1 MKLKIFF
8 SWQTASDTEHL
19 HNKPF
24 ILSCIG
30 KAVGEIANKGQLKGV
45 WFEVQEGTTHV
56 AGTPEMI
63 ATCESRIDECHIF
76 IADFTV
82 ERRFDSS
89 EMELLTREGKQLR
102 EDQNTNVAYEFG
114 RASHRLPIEQII
126 TVMNTV
132 NGSPEEDDK
141 RFLAIDFRHRR
152 WPITFHLSRDKGEAD
167 TDEAYDK
174 AEKGLVKGLKTAIQ
188 TSALAAIEHMD
199 EQVKPFMRWEVQR
212 RGTSFGG
219 KFFWNGQLQA
229 VKSQILEN
237 KKVLRLL
244 GLSGMGKTH
253 LVNEAFGE
261 DDLLKTHYLYIDC
274 YSHDFNDFRAKL
286 DWLFTN
292 YREAYLV
299 FDNCD
304 QGLHRKIINCR
315 RELQGSNPIIT
326 VYNDPLEE
334 SSDDSTTSLRLDRAY
349 DDVVEHILSEL
360 PSPNSQVDLDKI
372 RDFSGGVPM
381 IARLLVAGIKNEQ
394 GSGLI
399 TDASLMDKILGV
411 KKGSEER
418 AVLQALSLFNFVGYR
433 DKHADQMAFIAK
445 HRLIAAIT
453 GDDERRVAVFD
464 RTIQSY
470 LQRGIIEVKG
480 RLVGVRPTPIALYL
494 FREWLA
500 TCSPDSL
507 YQILK
512 DIQASP
518 FAYPLT
524 EGFCAQFRYMG
535 KSAHARRLA
544 VEVAGPTSR
553 LARIEE
559 LASPQGSRL
568 FRSFVEVDSEV
579 VAQTLE
585 TVIGATTTREL
596 EQLSEGHSNI
606 IWTIEKLCFEPSTF
620 KRGVQM
626 MLRMAMAEG
635 GSKKYG
641 ALDRF
646 IGLFA
651 VDLPATAVSLRD
663 RLLFLTTLLKHPD
676 QHPFLLK
683 AIACALG
690 AEKYY
695 YSSEARV
702 RGLERLV
709 NYQPPSKEEIEGY
722 LRGCLDILM
731 QIVMRDTQQK
741 QYGCEIVSHRLEEW
755 AKLGYGGLI
764 WPYVLDLAEYLDYD
778 WDEMCDALRKM
789 ISRWN
794 RQLPEEFLSECKAL
808 ESKLTKT
815 DFASRYAG
823 VRKLYRFGLPYE
835 VRIEKEKSDYI
846 ALAKEM
852 AKGHFYTVE
861 MLTSIYSVESA
872 WSSQFGGTLAES
884 LSESDQR
891 TFVLN
896 SIEALNTLEKGDTR
910 ILIDFLRVVGV
921 ELFEWSWREM
931 KRLTCK
937 SVLFV
942 SIALRGYDL
951 DSPYV
956 EELFQMVRDGIVGVE
971 EFARFY
977 GCYYPKRA
985 SVNEE
990 RFELLKRISQL
1001 PNSLPVVL
1009 ELSDSRLDEEQGKD
1023 SLTDF
1028 LEDLLLTRMSQ
1039 FLDCK
1044 DKDLLWSTVAE
1055 LLRRGCSSKFASEIS
1070 KALVIDSSSWGHI
1083 SYGEHEC
1090 ISLLFVDYIDE
1101 AWPIF
1106 SMALLRQRGETLILK
1121 CNPHFS
1127 PFRIAEVCE
1136 TLFRNPENEAKV
1148 LQWCDEYRDEAPKRL
1163 MAMLPLYQGEGNR
1176 FSDFVMKLIDR
1187 YGNQKEVLSSLSCNM
1202 ASFSWMGSCV
1212 PYYEKRLA
1220 CLSPLMEH
1228 SIEAVRVWAR
1238 RELQDLKM
1246 EIEKEKAG
1254 DAERSAY
1261 FG

>member
-45 WFEVQEGTTHV
+45 YFEVQEGTTHV

-63 ATCESRIDECHIF
+63 ATCERRIDECHIF

-114 RASHRLPIEQII
+114 RASHRLPTEQII

-141 RFLAIDFRHRR
+141 RFLAIDFRHHR
-152 WPITFHLSRDKGEAD
+152 WPILFHLSRDKGEAD
-167 TDEAYDK
+167 TDEAHDK
-174 AEKGLVKGLKTAIQ
+174 AEKGLVKDLKTAIQ

-219 KFFWNGQLQA
+219 KFFWNDQLQA

-253 LVNEAFGE
+253 LVNEAFWG

-274 YSHDFNDFRAKL
+274 YSYDFNDFRAKL

-304 QGLHRKIINCR
+304 QELHRKIINCR

-326 VYNDPLEE
+326 IYNDPLEE
-334 SSDDSTTSLRLDRAY
+334 SSDDSTTSLRLERAY
-349 DDVVEHILSEL
+349 DDVVENILSEL
-360 PSPNSQVDLDKI
+360 PSPDSQVDLDKI
-372 RDFSGGVPM
+372 KDFSGGVPM
-381 IARLLVAGIKNEQ
+381 IARLLVEGIKKEQ
-394 GSGLI
+394 GVGLI

-418 AVLQALSLFNFVGYR
+418 AVLQALSLFNFVEYR

-445 HRLIAAIT
+445 HRLIATIT

-480 RLVGVRPTPIALYL
+480 RLVGIRPTPIALYL

-507 YQILK
+507 SQILQ

-524 EGFCAQFRYMG
+524 EAFCDQFRYMG
-535 KSAHARRLA
+535 KSTRARQLLA
-544 VEVAGPTSR
+544 EMAGPNSH
-553 LARIEE
+553 LACIEE
-559 LASPQGSRL
+559 LASEKGSRL
-568 FRSFVEVDSEV
+568 FLSFVEVSPEI
-579 VAQTLE
+579 VAQTLDS
-585 TVIGATTTREL
+585 VIGGMRTEEL
-596 EQLSEGHSNI
+596 GQLSEGYNNI
-606 IWTIEKLCFEPSTF
+606 ILITEKLCFEPSLF
-620 KRGVQM
+620 KRGAQI
-626 MLRMAMAEG
+626 MLRLAMAEG

-641 ALDRF
+641 ALDLF
-646 IGLFA
+646 VGLFA
-651 VDLPATAVSLRD
+651 VGVQATAAPLRD
-663 RLLFLTTLLKHPD
+663 RLSLLTALYKHPN

-690 AEKYY
+690 AENHY

-709 NYQPPSKEEIEGY
+709 SYQPRSREEIEEY

-731 QIVMRDTQQK
+731 QIVMRDTQQV
-741 QYGCEIVSHRLEEW
+741 QYGCKIVSHSLEGW

-764 WPYVLDLAEYLDYD
+764 WPYVLDLAEYLGYD
-778 WDEMCDALRKM
+778 WDEMCDALRGM
-789 ISRWN
+789 ISRRN
-794 RQLPEEFLSECKAL
+794 RQLPEEFLNECKAL

-815 DFASRYAG
+815 DFLSRYTG
-823 VRKLYRFGLPYE
+823 VRKLYRFGFSYGE
-835 VRIEKEKSDYI
+835 RIKKETSDYI

-852 AKGHFYTVE
+852 AKDRLYTTE
-861 MLTSIYSVESA
+861 MLVQMYEV
-872 WSSQFGGTLAES
+872 SSTGAYQFGGTLAES

-910 ILIDFLRVVGV
+910 ILIDFLRVVGE
-921 ELFEWSWREM
+921 ELFEWSWPEM

-937 SVLFV
+937 SGLFT
-942 SIALRGYDL
+942 SIALRDYDL

-956 EELFQMVRDGIVGVE
+956 EELFQMVRDGVVGAE
-971 EFARFY
+971 EFEYFY
-977 GCYYPKRA
+977 NYYRI
-985 SVNEE
+985 EDE
-990 RFELLKRISQL
+990 TIDEIRIELLKRISEL
-1001 PNSLPVVL
+1001 PNSLFVVL
-1009 ELSDSRLDEEQGKD
+1009 ELSEPMLHSGRGLDA
-1023 SLTDF
+1023 LIPF
-1028 LEDLLLTRMSQ
+1028 LEGLLQASILQ
-1039 FLDCK
+1039 ILDCK
-1044 DKDLLWSTVAE
+1044 DKTLLWSIIEE
-1055 LLRRGCSSKFASEIS
+1055 LLRRGCSSQFASMIS
-1070 KALVIDSSSWGHI
+1070 TALLTDPS
-1083 SYGEHEC
+1083 GEGYIGGEQYEC
-1090 ISLLFVDYIDE
+1090 LPLLFKGYFDE
-1101 AWPIF
+1101 VWSVF
-1106 SMALLRQRGETLILK
+1106 SMALLKQRGGIPALML
-1121 CNPHFS
+1121 
-1127 PFRIAEVCE
+1127 AEVNE
-1136 TLFRNPENEAKV
+1136 TLFHDPVCEAKV
-1148 LQWCDEYRDEAPKRL
+1148 LQWCDKYRHEAPARL
-1163 MAMLPLYQGEGNR
+1163 MAMLPLYQGRGDH
-1176 FSDFVMKLIDR
+1176 FSDFVLKLIDR
-1187 YGNQKEVLSSLSCNM
+1187 YGDQEEVLDSLTENIIPSQ
-1202 ASFSWMGSCV
+1202 WMGSLV
-1212 PYYEKRLA
+1212 PYYERRLS
-1220 CLSPLMEH
+1220 CISPLMDH
-1228 SIEAVRVWAR
+1228 PIEAVRVWASNMQI
-1238 RELQDLKM
+1238 ELRKM
-1246 EIEKEKAG
+1246 IIEEKKS
-1254 DAERSAY
+1254 DEERAALHR
-1261 FG
+1261 

>member
-63 ATCESRIDECHIF
+63 ATCERRIDECHIF

-89 EMELLTREGKQLR
+89 EMELLTREGKKLR

-114 RASHRLPIEQII
+114 RASHRLPTEQII

-132 NGSPEEDDK
+132 NGSPKEDDK

-152 WPITFHLSRDKGEAD
+152 WPITFHLTRDKGVSD
-167 TDEAYDK
+167 TDEAY
-174 AEKGLVKGLKTAIQ
+174 AEVEKWFVEDLKKAIQ
-188 TSALAAIEHMD
+188 SSALAAIEYMD
-199 EQVKPFMRWEVQR
+199 EQVKPFMKWEVQR
-212 RGTSFGG
+212 RGPSFGG
-219 KFFWNGQLQA
+219 KFFWNDQLQA

-253 LVNEAFGE
+253 LVNEAFWG
-261 DDLLKTHYLYIDC
+261 DDLLKRHYLYIDC
-274 YSHDFNDFRAKL
+274 YSYDFNDFRAKL

-304 QGLHRKIINCR
+304 QELHQRIINRR

-326 VYNDPLEE
+326 IYNDPMEE
-334 SSDDSTTSLRLDRAY
+334 PSGDSPAYLRLKRVY
-349 DDVVEHILSEL
+349 DDVVENILSEL
-360 PSPNSQVDLDKI
+360 PSPDSQVDLDKI
-372 RDFSGGVPM
+372 KDFSDGVPM
-381 IARLLVAGIKNEQ
+381 IARLLVEGIKKEQ
-394 GSGLI
+394 GVGLI

-418 AVLQALSLFNFVGYR
+418 AVLQALSLFSFVGYR
-433 DKHADQMAFIAK
+433 DELADQMAFIAK
-445 HRLIAAIT
+445 HRLIATVA

-470 LQRGIIEVKG
+470 LQRGIIEAKG
-480 RLVGVRPTPIALYL
+480 RLVGIRPTPIALYL
-494 FREWLA
+494 IEEWLA
-500 TCSPDSL
+500 TCSPDGL

-596 EQLSEGHSNI
+596 EQLSERHSNI

-620 KRGVQM
+620 KRGAQI
-626 MLRMAMAEG
+626 MLRLAMAEG

-641 ALDRF
+641 VLDRF

-651 VDLPATAVSLRD
+651 VDLPATAAPLRD
-663 RLLFLTTLLKHPD
+663 RLLLLTALHKHPD

-690 AEKYY
+690 AEKHY
-695 YSSEARV
+695 YSSEASV

-709 NYQPPSKEEIEGY
+709 SYRPRSKEEIEEY
-722 LRGCLDILM
+722 LRGCFDILM
-731 QIVMRDTQQK
+731 QIVMRDTQQV
-741 QYGCEIVSHRLEEW
+741 QYGCKIVSLSLEEW

-764 WPYVLDLAEYLDYD
+764 WPYVLDLAKYLGYD
-778 WDEMCDALRKM
+778 WDEMCDALRRM
-789 ISRWN
+789 ISRRN
-794 RQLPEEFLSECKAL
+794 RQLPEKFLSECKAL

-815 DFASRYAG
+815 DFLSRYTG
-823 VRKLYRFGLPYE
+823 VRKLYRYGLSYE
-835 VRIEKEKSDYI
+835 DRIKKETSGYI

-852 AKGHFYTVE
+852 AKDRLYTTE
-861 MLTSIYSVESA
+861 MLIQMYEV
-872 WSSQFGGTLAES
+872 SSTGAYQFGGTLAES

-910 ILIDFLRVVGV
+910 ILIGFLRVVGE
-921 ELFEWSWREM
+921 ELFEWSWQEM
-931 KRLTCK
+931 KQLTCK

-942 SIALRGYDL
+942 SIALRGYTL
-951 DSPYV
+951 DSSYI
-956 EELFQMVRDGIVGVE
+956 EELFQMVRDGVVEVE
-971 EFARFY
+971 EFTRFY
-977 GCYYPKRA
+977 SCYCPRIA

-990 RFELLKRISQL
+990 RFELLKRISHL

-1009 ELSDSRLDEEQGKD
+1009 ELSVSKLEEGQGRD
-1023 SLTDF
+1023 SLTTF
-1028 LEDLLLTRMSQ
+1028 LEDLLHVRMSQ
-1039 FLDCK
+1039 LLDCE
-1044 DKDLLWSTVAE
+1044 DKDLLWSTVVE
-1055 LLRRGCSSKFASEIS
+1055 LLRRGSSSQFATEIS
-1070 KALVIDSSSWGHI
+1070 TALLTDLS
-1083 SYGEHEC
+1083 GEGYIGGEQYEC
-1090 ISLLFVDYIDE
+1090 LLLLFKGYFDE
-1101 AWPIF
+1101 VWSVF
-1106 SMALLRQRGETLILK
+1106 SMALLKQQRGIPALML
-1121 CNPHFS
+1121 
-1127 PFRIAEVCE
+1127 AEVNE
-1136 TLFRNPENEAKV
+1136 TLFHDPICEAKV
-1148 LQWCDEYRDEAPKRL
+1148 LQWCDKYRHEAPARL
-1163 MAMLPLYQGEGNR
+1163 MAMLPLYQGGGDH
-1176 FSDFVMKLIDR
+1176 FSDFVLKLIDR
-1187 YGNQKEVLSSLSCNM
+1187 YGDQEEVLDSLMENIIPSQ
-1202 ASFSWMGSCV
+1202 WMGSLV
-1212 PYYEKRLA
+1212 PYYERRLS
-1220 CLSPLMEH
+1220 CISPLMDH
-1228 SIEAVRVWAR
+1228 PIEAVRVWASNMQI
-1238 RELQDLKM
+1238 ELRKM
-1246 EIEKEKAG
+1246 IIEEKKSDKERA
-1254 DAERSAY
+1254 ALYR
-1261 FG
+1261 

>member
-381 IARLLVAGIKNEQ
+381 IARLLVEGIKKEQ
-394 GSGLI
+394 GGGLI

-411 KKGSEER
+411 RKESEER
-418 AVLQALSLFNFVGYR
+418 AVLQALSLFSFVGYR
-433 DKHADQMAFIAK
+433 DELTDQMAFIAK
-445 HRLIAAIT
+445 HRLIATVA

-470 LQRGIIEVKG
+470 LQRGIIEAKG
-480 RLVGVRPTPIALYL
+480 RLVGIRPTPIALFL
-494 FREWLA
+494 FREWLSD
-500 TCSPDSL
+500 CSSDRL
-507 YQILK
+507 YRILK

-518 FAYPLT
+518 FASPLT
-524 EGFCAQFRYMG
+524 ETFCAQFRYMG
-535 KSAHARRLA
+535 KSAHARRLV

-568 FRSFVEVDSEV
+568 FRSFVEVDPEV

-585 TVIGATTTREL
+585 TVIGATATREL
-596 EQLSEGHSNI
+596 EHLIEGHSNI
-606 IWTIEKLCFEPSTF
+606 IWTIEKLCFEPSLF
-620 KRGVQM
+620 KRGAQM
-626 MLRMAMAEG
+626 MLRLAMAEG

-646 IGLFA
+646 VGLFA
-651 VDLPATAVSLRD
+651 VDLPATAAPLRD
-663 RLLFLTTLLKHPD
+663 RLLFLTTLLRHPD
-676 QHPFLLK
+676 QHPFLMK
-683 AIACALG
+683 GIACALG
-690 AEKYY
+690 VEKHY

-709 NYQPPSKEEIEGY
+709 NYQPRSKEEIEGY

-731 QIVMRDTQQK
+731 RIVMRDTQQE
-741 QYGCEIVSHRLEEW
+741 QYGCKIVSHSLEEW
-755 AKLGYGGLI
+755 AKLGYGELI

-789 ISRWN
+789 ISRRN
-794 RQLPEEFLSECKAL
+794 RQLPEEFLIECKAL

-815 DFASRYAG
+815 DFLSRYTG
-823 VRKLYRFGLPYE
+823 VRKLYRFGFSYE
-835 VRIEKEKSDYI
+835 ERIKKETSDYI

-852 AKGHFYTVE
+852 AKDRLYTTE
-861 MLTSIYSVESA
+861 MLIQMYEV
-872 WSSQFGGTLAES
+872 SSTGAYQFGGTLAES

-910 ILIDFLRVVGV
+910 ILIDFLRVVGE

-931 KRLTCK
+931 KQLTCK
-937 SVLFV
+937 SGLFT
-942 SIALRGYDL
+942 SIALRDYDL
-951 DSPYV
+951 DNPYV

-977 GCYYPKRA
+977 GSYYPKRA

-1001 PNSLPVVL
+1001 PNSLPIVL
-1009 ELSDSRLDEEQGKD
+1009 ELSESRLDGGEGKD

-1028 LEDLLLTRMSQ
+1028 LEDLLLSRMAQS
-1039 FLDCK
+1039 LDCK
-1044 DKDLLWSTVAE
+1044 DRGLLWSTVAE

-1070 KALVIDSSSWGHI
+1070 KTLVIDSSSWGHI
-1083 SYGEHEC
+1083 SYGEREC

-1127 PFRIAEVCE
+1127 PFRITEVCE

-1187 YGNQKEVLSSLSCNM
+1187 YGDQEEVLSSLSSNM
-1202 ASFSWMGSCV
+1202 GPFSWMGSRV
-1212 PYYEKRLA
+1212 PYYENRLT

-1228 SIEAVRVWAR
+1228 PIEAVRVWASNKQ
-1238 RELQDLKM
+1238 RELKVKIAREQ
-1246 EIEKEKAG
+1246 AC
-1254 DAERSAY
+1254 DAERVACS
-1261 FG
+1261 G